1 MNNKKI
7 NVANK
12 VIKEILPDGWELRD
26 DGNIK
31 AIGHF
36 PSDYEYNML
45 MNYAD
50 YIDLFVDGKPFP
62 PFEIEIQMSSSCN
75 FRCTWCIGDS
85 VQKQKEIKG
94 LSNFLSRKNVDK
106 LVDGIIDFRQNG
118 LRIQLVKFSGFI
130 GEPLIQKKATISAI
144 QRLVGA
150 GFKVGLFTNG
160 VFMKEDTWD
169 TLANIYYVNLSL
181 DGGPYSFFW
190 LKEFPKNTDLTFT
203 KKTFNTVINNIKG
216 LNRVRVKEERNSP
229 VNITVSYVVVP
240 GNHIEVYEATRL
252 VKEAGA
258 DGIRF
263 KCDIGGRH
271 KLKEDT
277 GDESTLDEA
286 YDQIQKAKTDFN
298 DETFKVIEVHTKDD
312 ARDENY
318 NKWDCKNGCFYQD
331 FVATVGSNGDLYLC
345 DHNTMPGAI
354 QFGNVIN
361 ESLQKLWE
369 GNKRKKLLE
378 IIPDICICEV
388 CPPFANRVNFFLK
401 KIYDAKKKYGPAPV
415 KKALQDLR
423 NILSGSKV

>member
-1 MNNKKI
+1 MNNNPEI
-7 NVANK
+7 NE
-12 VIKEILPDGWELRD
+12 VIKEILPDCWKLRD
-26 DGNIK
+26 DGDIK
-31 AIGHF
+31 ASGHF

-45 MNYAD
+45 RNYAD

-62 PFEIEIQMSSSCN
+62 PFEIEIQMSSNCN

-85 VQKQKEIKG
+85 VQKQKKIKG
-94 LSNFLSRKNVDK
+94 LSNFLSRENVDK

-118 LRIQLVKFSGFI
+118 LKIQMVKFSGFI
-130 GEPLIQKKATISAI
+130 GEPLIQKEATISAI
-144 QRLVGA
+144 QRLAGA

-169 TLANIYYVNLSL
+169 TLAHIYYVNLSL

-190 LKEFPKNTDLTFT
+190 LKEFPRNTDLTFT
-203 KKTFNTVINNIKG
+203 KKTFNTVIENIGG
-216 LNRVRVKEERNSP
+216 LNRVKEERNTP

-240 GNHIEVYEATRL
+240 GNHNEIYEVTKL

-258 DGIRF
+258 NGIRF

-271 KLKEDT
+271 KLKLKDE

-286 YDQIQKAKTDFN
+286 YDQIQKAKTDLN

-312 ARDENY
+312 ARDETY

-331 FVATVGSNGDLYLC
+331 FVATVGSDGDLYLC

-354 QFGNVIN
+354 PFGNVIN
-361 ESLQKLWE
+361 ESLQEVWE
-369 GNKRKKLLE
+369 SNKRKRLLE
-378 IIPDICICEV
+378 IIPDICVCEV
-388 CPPFANRVNFFLK
+388 CPPFANRANFFLK
-401 KIYDAKKKYGPAPV
+401 KIYDAKGKYGADQV
-415 KKALQDLR
+415 KEALQQLR
-423 NILSGSKV
+423 DRLNRSRVQP